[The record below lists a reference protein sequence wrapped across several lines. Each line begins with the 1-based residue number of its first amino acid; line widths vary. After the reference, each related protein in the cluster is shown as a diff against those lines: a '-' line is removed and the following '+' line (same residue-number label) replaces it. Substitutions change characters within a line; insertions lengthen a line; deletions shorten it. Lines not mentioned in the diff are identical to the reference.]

1 MSEFLTTYWPLCL
14 FVVTLL
20 WRESGLLLASLYAGL
35 HFTGWVEAC
44 SIVLL
49 ANLCFLMIGYLPIV
63 RTKQTATKSITQNV
77 PHTITIDI
85 IGFARLMR
93 VFWLAHI
100 PRDYPLIYMKSLW
113 QSADSHG
120 VPRRHV
126 MLAILL
132 AGALWFSPIGALR
145 LWILGSLVTQGN
157 ALVVARYQ
165 FSGFALIAI
174 VLGVVIR
181 MVFERARIR
190 LQPPS

>member
-1 MSEFLTTYWPLCL
+1 
-14 FVVTLL
+14 
-20 WRESGLLLASLYAGL
+20 
-35 HFTGWVEAC
+35 
-44 SIVLL
+44 
-49 ANLCFLMIGYLPIV
+49 
-63 RTKQTATKSITQNV
+63 
-77 PHTITIDI
+77 
-85 IGFARLMR
+85 MR

-100 PRDYPLIYMKSLW
+100 PRDYPLNYMRGLW
-113 QSADSHG
+113 QSADAHG

-132 AGALWFSPIGALR
+132 AGALWFYPIGAL
-145 LWILGSLVTQGN
+145 LSWILDSIVTQGN